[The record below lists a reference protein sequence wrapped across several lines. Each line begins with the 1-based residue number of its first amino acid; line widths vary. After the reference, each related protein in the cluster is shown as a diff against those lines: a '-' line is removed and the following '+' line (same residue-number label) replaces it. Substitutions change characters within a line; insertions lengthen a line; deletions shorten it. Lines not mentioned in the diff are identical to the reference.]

1 MAATNT
7 SSYLIDTS
15 KKCYIKDCPKI
26 KLEGSEI
33 AIPAILFGDLDS
45 KCLQNI
51 GFEVREDFKASKEE
65 VQNTIDNVLK
75 VVKTTMEGLLKRW
88 SLFKDLNLE
97 LSSENLRDSVVYFKT
112 IQEIMGA
119 KAGSSIHDFLD
130 QIGNKVNK
138 YNVPVRNAPPATS
151 PISGSSITIKF
162 AYGKCNLFSAKEEV
176 WLPLNA
182 LKNAYFPRTS
192 EDPEEEGLVHI
203 EAGASVPYPQ
213 EASALALKQLFDPEN
228 GLINIPN
235 VIRTLASSAS
245 LQDTFDGNVQFT
257 GKSKTITK
265 AGDLEKV
272 KTRYANLFSAI
283 PDAQE
288 AVKTAAERLT
298 LSEGQDSFET
308 SALAE
313 DLVAEG
319 MSKANELKESSN
331 ANRGESN
338 IDNTYYVSVPKQKID
353 VNSINKD
360 NISGLVKLKHVE
372 ETTRKKLDNL
382 DSVLKG
388 MVMLVPKI
396 SARTATRLRES
407 VRGAV
412 NIRMGFPSVYK
423 TSIEEIAELLVP
435 GGIYERNSSTTEN
448 YFQPDIIKT
457 DNKFLY
463 SKLDPKIILRDVL
476 LQKFSI
482 KFDFSQTD
490 EYGFP
495 MSGTFNIEQFWN
507 LNFPGYTLY
516 LGDPDHSNGNRQKAL
531 TTSYI
536 DYLDKATS
544 N

>member
-130 QIGNKVNK
+130 QIGNKVHK

-151 PISGSSITIKF
+151 PVSGSSITIKF

-182 LKNAYFPRTS
+182 LKNAYFPSTS

-203 EAGASVPYPQ
+203 TAGASVPYPQ

-228 GLINIPN
+228 SLVNIPN
-235 VIRTLASSAS
+235 VIRTLTSSAS

-257 GKSKTITK
+257 GKSKTITSTGKLNDVK
-265 AGDLEKV
+265 A
-272 KTRYANLFSAI
+272 RYANLFSGI
-283 PDAQE
+283 PGAQV
-288 AVKTAAERLT
+288 AVTKAAEPLT
-298 LSEGQDSFET
+298 LTEGQDSFET
-308 SALAE
+308 STLAE

-319 MSKANELKESSN
+319 MSKANELKEDLN
-331 ANRGESN
+331 AINAANN
-338 IDNTYYVSVPKQKID
+338 INETYYVSVPKKKID
-353 VNSINKD
+353 INSTNKD
-360 NISGLVKLKHVE
+360 NISGLVKLEKVDG
-372 ETTRKKLDNL
+372 TTVDKLNNL

-396 SARTATRLRES
+396 SARTTTRLRES
-407 VRGAV
+407 VTGAV

-423 TSIEEIAELLVP
+423 TSIEEIAELIVP
-435 GGIYERNSSTTEN
+435 GGLNGGNKSTTKN
-448 YFQPDIIKT
+448 YFQPDVVET

-531 TTSYI
+531 TTAYI

-544 N
+544 S

>member
-112 IQEIMGA
+112 IQEIMGV
-119 KAGSSIHDFLD
+119 KAGRSIHDFLD

-182 LKNAYFPRTS
+182 LKNAYFPSTS

-235 VIRTLASSAS
+235 VIRTLTTSAS
-245 LQDTFDGNVQFT
+245 LQDTFDGNVKFT

-272 KTRYANLFSAI
+272 KLRYAHLFND
-283 PDAQE
+283 PDACL
-288 AVKTAAERLT
+288 AVKKAAET
-298 LSEGQDSFET
+298 YTISEGSDSYET

-313 DLVAEG
+313 ELVAEG
-319 MSKANELKESSN
+319 MSKANEIKETRN
-331 ANRGESN
+331 AES
-338 IDNTYYVSVPKQKID
+338 TTGTVYHVSVPKKSID
-353 VNSINKD
+353 ISSTNTT
-360 NISGLVKLKHVE
+360 NIENLVKVAELDKDGPVS
-372 ETTRKKLDNL
+372 KKIGSLDE
-382 DSVLKG
+382 VLHG

-423 TSIEEIAELLVP
+423 TSIEEIAELIVP
-435 GGIYERNSSTTEN
+435 GGIYGRNSSTTEN
-448 YFQPDIIKT
+448 YFQPDVIKT

-536 DYLDKATS
+536 DYLDKAK
-544 N
+544 ND